1 MTPRDHDIAD
11 QRLRAAVEAAPS
23 GLIMTDEAGL
33 IVMVNREVERMFG
46 YHRDELM
53 GRTVDTL
60 IPARFRH
67 EHPGH
72 RARFRAHP
80 RVRAMGAG
88 RDLFAQRRNGDEFPV
103 EIGLTPVSTDD
114 GMCMLATIVDIT
126 ARRTAEAERRK
137 LEEQLRQSQKLDA
150 LGALAGGIAHDF
162 NNVLGAI
169 VGYGELVRERLDDAE
184 DRQDMDALLR
194 AAARGRQVV
203 DRILRFT
210 RRQESV
216 RRRVTLDQPLREAV
230 ELLHGTLPAGIDL
243 EVALGGDAPAVLA
256 DATVAHQVLL
266 NLATNSAHAIAGTGI
281 RSGDAATAPPSR
293 GRIHVGLFPV
303 YARDTMVK
311 MHPDLREGSYAVLE
325 VRDNGGGMPPDV
337 LARATEPFFSTKDE
351 GVGTGL
357 GLAMVR
363 SLMQDHE
370 GAVVIESERGA
381 GTVVRCYFPAADAAT
396 AEVPAAV
403 AARPSL
409 KGSGERIY
417 YLDDQADLAD
427 LGARR
432 LRNLGYEATAF
443 SDPHAVELTVSA
455 DPLAVDL
462 VITDLTMP
470 VMDGVELARRLK
482 ARRPDLPVMLMTG
495 RPEAVTGA
503 QLAEVG
509 IATML
514 RKPAALEELAQ
525 ALSDLLHAPAGD

>member
-1 MTPRDHDIAD
+1 MTHRRHDIED

-33 IVMVNREVERMFG
+33 IVMVNREIERMFG
-46 YHRDELM
+46 YHREELM
-53 GRTVDTL
+53 GRTVDML
-60 IPARFRH
+60 IPMRYRH
-67 EHPGH
+67 EHPNH
-72 RARFRAHP
+72 RARYRAHP
-80 RVRAMGAG
+80 RVRAMGADRKLHALR
-88 RDLFAQRRNGDEFPV
+88 RDGGEFPV
-103 EIGLTPVSTDD
+103 EIGLTPVPTDD
-114 GMCMLATIVDIT
+114 GMYMLATVVDIT
-126 ARRTAEAERRK
+126 ARCAAEAERRK
-137 LEEQLRQSQKLDA
+137 LEEQVRQSQKLDA
-150 LGALAGGIAHDF
+150 LGALAGGVAHDF

-169 VGYGELVRERLDDAE
+169 VGYGELVRENLADEEGRE
-184 DRQDMDALLR
+184 DMDALLR
-194 AAARGRQVV
+194 AAARGRQVI

-216 RRRVTLDQPLREAV
+216 RRRVSLDEPLREAV
-230 ELLHGTLPAGIDL
+230 ELLHGTLPGDIDL
-243 EVALGGDAPAVLA
+243 EVTLGDDAPAVLA
-256 DATVAHQVLL
+256 DATVVHQVVL

-281 RSGDAATAPPSR
+281 RGGGHAAPPGR

-325 VRDNGGGMPPDV
+325 VRDNGGGMPPEV
-337 LARATEPFFSTKDE
+337 LAKATEPFFSTKGE
-351 GVGTGL
+351 GEGTGL

-396 AEVPAAV
+396 AEVPSAV
-403 AARPSL
+403 IARPSL
-409 KGSGERIY
+409 KGAGQRIY

-443 SDPHAVELTVSA
+443 SDPHAVELTVGA
-455 DPLAVDL
+455 DPHAVDL

-482 ARRPDLPVMLMTG
+482 SLRPDLPIMLMTG
-495 RPEAVTGA
+495 RPEAVTET
-503 QLAEVG
+503 QLSEVG
-509 IATML
+509 IAEML
-514 RKPAALEELAQ
+514 RKPAALEELAG
-525 ALSDLLHAPAGD
+525 ALGDLLGAPAAD